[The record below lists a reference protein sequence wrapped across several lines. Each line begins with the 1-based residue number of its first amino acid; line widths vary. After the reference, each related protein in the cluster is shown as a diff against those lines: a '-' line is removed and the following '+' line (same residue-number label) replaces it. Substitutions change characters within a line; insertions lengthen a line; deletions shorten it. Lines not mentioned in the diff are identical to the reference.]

1 MAMAVA
7 VVACVLATLA
17 ALIIE
22 PEPHVHAILRD

>member
-17 ALIIE
+17 VLIIE

>member
-17 ALIIE
+17 VLIIE
-22 PEPHVHAILRD
+22 PGPHVDSVLRD